1 VSHDVKLLDAYD
13 VYGSVVDELIVE
25 LGLDARLDLDGQ
37 SKVMKS
43 AVDEFGGIYDEY
55 MVWVIH
61 GDDLRSMT
69 RALVRGNLILGRGV
83 RFGGF

>member
-1 VSHDVKLLDAYD
+1 VSPDVKLLDAYD
-13 VYGSVVDELIVE
+13 VYGRVVDELIVE

-43 AVDEFGGIYDEY
+43 AVDEFDGIYDEL
-55 MVWVIH
+55 MVWVLH